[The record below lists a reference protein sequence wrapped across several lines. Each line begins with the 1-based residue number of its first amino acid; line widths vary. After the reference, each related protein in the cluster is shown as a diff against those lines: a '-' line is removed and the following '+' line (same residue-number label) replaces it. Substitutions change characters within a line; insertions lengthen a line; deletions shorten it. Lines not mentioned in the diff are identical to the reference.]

1 MFNLM
6 LKIIVDVKRLHLW
19 RVGCCAAAFKYG
31 NGDICVKAFTEFFRL
46 GKPGW
51 AKTVDVGRGVRMQ
64 NPEDKNTQY
73 VSLLP
78 LPSPFPQPPP
88 LNKRSKQ
95 GSGGGMVGTFLF
107 CDSALIL

>member
-19 RVGCCAAAFKYG
+19 RVGCSAAAFKYG

-64 NPEDKNTQY
+64 NPEDENTQSVKIN

-78 LPSPFPQPPP
+78 LPSPLSPP
-88 LNKRSKQ
+88 LSSTAPFK
-95 GSGGGMVGTFLF
+95 
-107 CDSALIL
+107 